1 MTYHNVKI
9 DGYTG
14 NGETRSNALSFKLD
28 GLIIDHD
35 DLFNI
40 LESFNNAFAY
50 DPIEIEVSFD
60 TSNV

>member
-9 DGYTG
+9 EGYTG
-14 NGETRSNALSFKLD
+14 HGETRSKALSFKLD

-35 DLFNI
+35 DLYNI
-40 LESFNNAFAY
+40 LESFNNAFSY

>member
-9 DGYTG
+9 EGYIG
-14 NGETRSNALSFKLD
+14 NGETRSKALIFKLD

-35 DLFNI
+35 DLYNI
-40 LESFNNAFAY
+40 LESFNNAFSY

>member
-14 NGETRSNALSFKLD
+14 NGETRSKALSFQLD

-35 DLFNI
+35 DLYNI
-40 LESFNNAFAY
+40 LESFNNAFSY
-50 DPIEIEVSFD
+50 DAIEIEVSFD